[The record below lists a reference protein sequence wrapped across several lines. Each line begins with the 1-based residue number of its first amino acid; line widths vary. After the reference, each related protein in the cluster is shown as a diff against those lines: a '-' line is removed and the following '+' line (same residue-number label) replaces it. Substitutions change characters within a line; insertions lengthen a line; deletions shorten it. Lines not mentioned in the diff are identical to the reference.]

1 MKEAPTSLLHAQ
13 LHRSQTATPLTVRL
27 DHAVEDA
34 ISDLGRI
41 NYRMIWVPQ
50 PQSGITDMTLRQ
62 IEAVCSRLLQAV
74 EAYRIGNAP

>member
-41 NYRMIWVPQ
+41 NYRMIWIPQ
-50 PQSGITDMTLRQ
+50 PKSGPSELTLRQ

-74 EAYRIGNAP
+74 EAYRIGNAS